1 MSAMVRLEEVEEART
16 RAATALRDGL
26 LVVLPT
32 DSVYA
37 LVADAFSRTATQQ
50 LFGAKRRGRTVPLPV
65 LIRSPRQT
73 TGLVE
78 DIPEEAERLM
88 ASYWPGLLTLVF
100 RAVEG
105 LSWDIGD
112 TQGTVALR
120 IPTDDFLLG
129 LIADVGPL
137 VATSANRQGD
147 PVPQTAAAARQQ
159 LGLTAALYVEAG
171 ERSGARSTIVDV
183 SRGRVEVLSEG
194 AVPSAHVDQVASGG
208 VSWGVRPD
216 DGTATPESEPVA
228 EPE

>member
-1 MSAMVRLEEVEEART
+1 MSAIITLEEPEEART

-50 LFGAKRRGRTVPLPV
+50 LFGAKSRGRTVPLPV

-88 ASYWPGLLTLVF
+88 ASYWPGPLTLVF

-112 TQGTVALR
+112 SQGTVGLR
-120 IPTDDFLLG
+120 IPTDDLLLE

-137 VATSANRQGD
+137 VATSANKQGEA
-147 PVPQTAAAARQQ
+147 VPTTATAARRR
-159 LGLTAALYVEAG
+159 LGLTASLYVEAG
-171 ERSGARSTIVDV
+171 ERSGARSTVVDV
-183 SRGRVEVLSEG
+183 SRGLVEVLSEG
-194 AVPSAHVDQVASGG
+194 AVPSAHVERVASGE
-208 VSWGVRPD
+208 VPWGARPED
-216 DGTATPESEPVA
+216 RTAA
-228 EPE
+228 EPEPTAETE